1 MMFVIT
7 LKQAPATQ
15 FERSKI
21 NFKSSD
27 LIATDQTAPD
37 LSFVISYEAHPSAD
51 VFSFS
56 VYCRQ
61 IQWIG
66 GEGVGIP
73 SKPLIDMI
81 MPDILKK
88 MNATDHVTSFLLK
101 FIRVECHLCYVY
113 ASHCGLNEGF
123 INLFKWASLF
133 TNFSRLISI
142 REQQLDDALN
152 ARLFSKWFG
161 MCGDPLL
168 EGMKHPIE
176 RVEPTSDSSK
186 YERGGLGEFHPS
198 KFDG

>member
-15 FERSKI
+15 FEWSKI
-21 NFKSSD
+21 NFKPSD

-51 VFSFS
+51 VFSFN

-66 GEGVGIP
+66 GEGVRIP
-73 SKPLIDMI
+73 GKPLIDMI
-81 MPDILKK
+81 MPNIL
-88 MNATDHVTSFLLK
+88 NGSALDHVTNFLLK
-101 FIRVECHLCYVY
+101 LINLECNLCYVY
-113 ASHCGLNEGF
+113 AGHGGLQECF
-123 INLFKWASLF
+123 IDLYKWASLF
-133 TNFSRLISI
+133 TDSRLISVG
-142 REQQLDDALN
+142 EQQLDDALN
-152 ARLFSKWFG
+152 ARLVSKWFG

-168 EGMKHPIE
+168 EGMKHPVE
-176 RVEPTSDSSK
+176 RVEPDSSK